1 MRLLSIAQGAEVAR
15 IQHGRVLERQEMVDA
30 ARGQQAAEVRH
41 GGGGDGGGGS
51 IVNHSIAASP
61 SPNEGGRNTER

>member
-1 MRLLSIAQGAEVAR
+1 
-15 IQHGRVLERQEMVDA
+15 MVDA